1 MAESITDD
9 KPITIKI
16 VKKKTYI
23 SNIKQ
28 IIVVEIGINN
38 LRKDFLFKLLA
49 ADVIYIKGA

>member
-1 MAESITDD
+1 MSESITDD

-16 VKKKTYI
+16 VQKKYM

-28 IIVVEIGINN
+28 IIVCEIGINN

-49 ADVIYIKGA
+49 IDVIYIKGA